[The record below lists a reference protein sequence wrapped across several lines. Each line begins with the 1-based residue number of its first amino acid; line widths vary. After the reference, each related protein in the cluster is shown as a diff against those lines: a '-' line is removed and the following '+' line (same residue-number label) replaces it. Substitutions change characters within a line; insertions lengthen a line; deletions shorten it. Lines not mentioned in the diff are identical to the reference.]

1 MTLNNLNMGTLAQ
14 STKIV
19 EDDPF
24 VSDATSSETDDL
36 LACLLDIANFHG
48 HPISS
53 GAAVS
58 GLPLKDGQL
67 TPGTLSRAALR
78 ANLTANIFLRRL
90 DRLPEISFPC
100 ILLLND
106 RSACVVYHRTDDV
119 FEVFNPAL
127 GSAHIDISFEDL
139 KLSYTGYAISLKPLH
154 KHEVQDAGAVN
165 THNGHWFWGVI
176 KGLIPDYS
184 QVILASLLVNSL
196 AIAAPLF
203 MLNVYDR
210 VLPNSAYS
218 TLWVLAIGM
227 GLVLVFDLVFRMLR
241 GAIIDGAGRR
251 ADVKLASRIFDHV
264 LRIRLDERPAS
275 SGAFANRLREF
286 ETVREFFSSA
296 SLLALVDLLF
306 IFLFLSVIYM
316 VGGPMVIIPIIAV
329 IVVLLAGLIVQPF
342 MMGTVRNVQEEAA
355 KKHSLLIEAITGLDT
370 IKTLNAEGAMLKQWE
385 GLVDTTARSTEK
397 MRFMSMNIINFTMI
411 VQQTVSVAIV
421 VYGVYLFDE
430 GLVSMGGIIATVI
443 LAGRAVAPLGMVAS
457 TFSRLQQSIVSLKNL
472 NEIMKTGYEN
482 EGANLQISRPITKG
496 EIEFRGVTFTYP
508 ETEVPALKDVTFH
521 IKPGDKVGIIGKVG
535 AGKSTLSQLIAN
547 LYRPQDGSVMIDG
560 MNVTQL
566 HTADIRNAMGVV
578 MQDVMLFQGSAR
590 ENIAFG
596 KPGASDADIIKAT
609 NLSGAGEFINA
620 HPMGFGMPVGERGQ
634 FLSGGQRQFIALAR
648 ALLGDPPVLLLDEPT
663 SAMDNVSEALFMN
676 RLAAAGKDKTIILS
690 THRQSLLA
698 IVDKLMLMDNGSLV
712 AFGPKA
718 DVLQLIRN
726 TVRNE
731 APKKRPLTVA
741 GVVNE

>member
-1 MTLNNLNMGTLAQ
+1 LTLNNLNMETLSHAAK
-14 STKIV
+14 SAMMDSFI
-19 EDDPF
+19 
-24 VSDATSSETDDL
+24 SDVTISEIDDL
-36 LACLLDIANFHG
+36 LVCLLKIANFHG
-48 HPISS
+48 HPISA

-58 GLPLKDGQL
+58 GLPLTDGKL
-67 TPGTLSRAALR
+67 TPGTLPRAALR
-78 ANLTANIFLRRL
+78 ANLTANTFRRGL
-90 DRLPEISFPC
+90 SYLPEISFPC
-100 ILLLND
+100 LLLLND
-106 RSACVVYHRTDDV
+106 RSACIVYSRKDDL
-119 FEVFNPAL
+119 FEVFNPSA
-127 GSAHIDISFEDL
+127 GSENFDISLDDL
-139 KLSYTGYAISLKPLH
+139 TKIYTGYAISLKPIH
-154 KHEVQDAGAVN
+154 KHERAERGAVN
-165 THNGHWFWGVI
+165 THTGHWFWGVI

-184 QVILASLLVNSL
+184 QVVLASLLVNSL

-210 VLPNSAYS
+210 VLPNSAFS

-227 GLVLVFDLVFRMLR
+227 ALVLCFDLVFRMLR

-306 IFLFLSVIYM
+306 IALFLSVIYM

-329 IVVLLAGLIVQPF
+329 IVVLLAGLIIQPF

-370 IKTLNAEGAMLKQWE
+370 IKTLNAEGTMLKHWE

-443 LAGRAVAPLGMVAS
+443 LAGRAVAPLGLVAS

-472 NEIMKTGYEN
+472 NGIMKTGFEN
-482 EGANLQISRPITKG
+482 EGANLQISRPITNG
-496 EIEFRGVTFTYP
+496 EIEFRDVNFTYP
-508 ETEVPALKDVTFH
+508 ETQSPALKDVTFH
-521 IKPGDKVGIIGKVG
+521 IRPGEKIGIIGKVG

-547 LYRPQDGSVMIDG
+547 LYMPEDGSVLIDG
-560 MNVTQL
+560 MNVSQL
-566 HTADIRNAMGVV
+566 HTADIRAAMGVV

-596 KPGASDADIIKAT
+596 KPGASDEDIIKAA

-648 ALLGDPPVLLLDEPT
+648 ALLGDPPLLLLDEPT
-663 SAMDNVSEALFMN
+663 SAMDNVSEALFMK
-676 RLAAAGKDKTIILS
+676 RLVDAGKDKTIILA
-690 THRQSLLA
+690 THRQSLLT
-698 IVDKLMLMDNGSLV
+698 IVDKLMLLDNGSLV

-726 TVRNE
+726 RVTKETPARS
-731 APKKRPLTVA
+731 VA
-741 GVVNE
+741 VAEVVK